1 MIKRK
6 SPENIAAMQ
15 RAGRLA
21 GEVREAVKAYAKV
34 GMTTRELDLYARK
47 IIKKGGAEPSFLGY
61 NGYPANICISVNEEV
76 VHGIPGDRVLMDGD
90 LVSIDIGT
98 YLGGFHG
105 DTADSFVVGKANPEA
120 EDLIAATRES
130 FFVGLELCVPGNKIG
145 DIGHAIQEYV
155 EDHGYSVV
163 RALTG
168 HGIGRKLHE
177 DPAVPN
183 YGRKH
188 TGDVLRPGMTIAIEP
203 MVNAGTHRVYVLDND
218 WTIVSADGRLSAHYE
233 HTVAI
238 TEGAPLILTKCD

>member
-1 MIKRK
+1 MIKLK

-120 EDLIAATRES
+120 EDLIAAPRES

>member
-1 MIKRK
+1 M
-6 SPENIAAMQ
+6 
-15 RAGRLA
+15 
-21 GEVREAVKAYAKV
+21 
-34 GMTTRELDLYARK
+34 
-47 IIKKGGAEPSFLGY
+47 
-61 NGYPANICISVNEEV
+61 
-76 VHGIPGDRVLMDGD
+76 LMDGD

>member
-1 MIKRK
+1 MIKLK

-105 DTADSFVVGKANPEA
+105 DTADSFVVGLS
-120 EDLIAATRES
+120 LIH
-130 FFVGLELCVPGNKIG
+130 I
-145 DIGHAIQEYV
+145 
-155 EDHGYSVV
+155 
-163 RALTG
+163 
-168 HGIGRKLHE
+168 
-177 DPAVPN
+177 
-183 YGRKH
+183 
-188 TGDVLRPGMTIAIEP
+188 
-203 MVNAGTHRVYVLDND
+203 
-218 WTIVSADGRLSAHYE
+218 
-233 HTVAI
+233 
-238 TEGAPLILTKCD
+238 

>member
-1 MIKRK
+1 MIKLK

-238 TEGAPLILTKCD
+238 TEGVPLILTKCD

>member
-1 MIKRK
+1 MIKLK

>member
-1 MIKRK
+1 MIKLK

-47 IIKKGGAEPSFLGY
+47 IIKKGGAEPSLGY
-61 NGYPANICISVNEEV
+61 NGYPANVCISVNEEV

-155 EDHGYSVV
+155 EDHGYSVA

>member
-1 MIKRK
+1 MIKLK

-130 FFVGLELCVPGNKIG
+130 FFVGLELCVPVNKIG

-238 TEGAPLILTKCD
+238 TEGEPLILTKCD

>member
-1 MIKRK
+1 MIKLK

-61 NGYPANICISVNEEV
+61 NGYPANICISVNEQV
-76 VHGIPGDRVLMDGD
+76 VHGIPGDRVLMDCD

>member
-1 MIKRK
+1 MIKLK

-130 FFVGLELCVPGNKIG
+130 FYVGLELCVPGNKIG

-238 TEGAPLILTKCD
+238 TEGEPLILTKCD

>member
-1 MIKRK
+1 MIKLK

-238 TEGAPLILTKCD
+238 TEC

>member
-1 MIKRK
+1 MIKLK

-238 TEGAPLILTKCD
+238 TEGEPLILTKCD

>member
-1 MIKRK
+1 
-6 SPENIAAMQ
+6 MQ

>member
-1 MIKRK
+1 
-6 SPENIAAMQ
+6 MQ

-105 DTADSFVVGKANPEA
+105 DTADSFVVGTANPQA

-183 YGRKH
+183 YGRTH

>member
-1 MIKRK
+1 MIKLK

-188 TGDVLRPGMTIAIEP
+188 TGDVLRPGMTMAIEP

>member
-1 MIKRK
+1 M
-6 SPENIAAMQ
+6 
-15 RAGRLA
+15 
-21 GEVREAVKAYAKV
+21 
-34 GMTTRELDLYARK
+34 
-47 IIKKGGAEPSFLGY
+47 
-61 NGYPANICISVNEEV
+61 
-76 VHGIPGDRVLMDGD
+76 
-90 LVSIDIGT
+90 
-98 YLGGFHG
+98 
-105 DTADSFVVGKANPEA
+105 VGKANPEA